1 MVLPFGLSGGPAT
14 FQRYINRTLQDILDV
29 YCSVYIDDVLVFLDS
44 TLEDHYKKVGEVLSR
59 LRRAG
64 LPVDINKCEFGVQE
78 VKYLGF
84 IIEAGKGIR
93 VDPEKVRAIRE
104 WEAPS
109 TPKGVRQFLGFAN
122 FYREFISDFSNIT

>member
-1 MVLPFGLSGGPAT
+1 M
-14 FQRYINRTLQDILDV
+14 
-29 YCSVYIDDVLVFLDS
+29 
-44 TLEDHYKKVGEVLSR
+44 
-59 LRRAG
+59 
-64 LPVDINKCEFGVQE
+64 
-78 VKYLGF
+78 GF

-122 FYREFISDFSNIT
+122 FYREFISDFSNIARPLTQLTRKGILFQWGSKEEAAFRKLKEMFISAPVLAQ